1 MNLVRIWNGAEDAG
15 WYLALECKDTMSDA
29 QTLKQLQDTLLRKER
44 ELALANECLAQFTYG
59 ISHEINSPASTLRNL
74 LGILDVELR
83 DQLDAESVELLS
95 MIMRSSNRL
104 CDTISGVLEFSGCSR
119 PSDTREPVDCNV
131 LMSSIL
137 TDLAPVI
144 ERKSARI
151 TIEQMP
157 VIDSSAN
164 CLRQLFHHLI
174 DNALK
179 FTKTDDASPAITIA
193 ARRTDEG
200 YEFIISD
207 QGQGVSADRRE
218 SIFGV
223 FERLNLQSQHRG
235 AGIGLALCR
244 QIVTALG
251 GQIWMDSTEHHGAAF
266 HVYLN
271 N

>member
-1 MNLVRIWNGAEDAG
+1 
-15 WYLALECKDTMSDA
+15 MSDA

-74 LGILDVELR
+74 LDILDAELR
-83 DQLDAESVELLS
+83 DQIDDESVELLD

-104 CDTISGVLEFSGCSR
+104 CDTISGVLEYPGSSR
-119 PSDTREPVDCNV
+119 PSDTKEPVDCNV
-131 LMSSIL
+131 LMNGIL
-137 TDLAPVI
+137 TNLATAI

-157 VIDSSAN
+157 VINSSPN

-179 FTKTDDASPAITIA
+179 FTKTDDDSPAITIA
-193 ARRTDEG
+193 AKRAGKG

-207 QGQGVSADRRE
+207 NGQGVSTNRQE

-251 GQIWMDSTEHHGAAF
+251 GRIWMDSTEQHGTAF
-266 HVYLN
+266 HVHLN
-271 N
+271 D